1 LIVAARDAGDAAG
14 VVVFG
19 IAVGSDA

>member
-19 IAVGSDA
+19 IAFGSDA